1 MATIQQEE
9 EGISTKDSNNLF
21 CITLRENMV
30 GIFWKHDIKQVTSE
44 KLGTVLQQFGIQAY
58 PRFSLASV
66 NRVQQEVNLLRYKNV
81 NHNVLIVYV

>member
-1 MATIQQEE
+1 LSHSQNLNFSGPGLPEQLLRFCQRAVATIQQEE

-58 PRFSLASV
+58 PRFSL
-66 NRVQQEVNLLRYKNV
+66 
-81 NHNVLIVYV
+81 